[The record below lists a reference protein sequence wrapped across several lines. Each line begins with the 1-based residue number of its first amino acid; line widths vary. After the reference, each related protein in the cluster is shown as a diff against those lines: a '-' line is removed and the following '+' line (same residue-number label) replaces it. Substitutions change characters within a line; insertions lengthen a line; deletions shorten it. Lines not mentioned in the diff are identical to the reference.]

1 VRGLGALRDYDLV
14 FNSVVHHVE
23 LIHVWLGPAGG
34 KHSEVLKWG
43 LGGIWLGWGLGRGC
57 TGGVG
62 GIVVWEEEEPLDVDV
77 V

>member
-1 VRGLGALRDYDLV
+1 MLSLIIQ
-14 FNSVVHHVE
+14 
-23 LIHVWLGPAGG
+23 LIHVWLGPRGG

-43 LGGIWLGWGLGRGC
+43 LGSIWLGWGLGRGC

-62 GIVVWEEEEPLDVDV
+62 GIVVWGEEEPLDVDV